1 MPALASEPAPDLLAR
16 DLPPLT
22 ADSPALDALIATIE
36 QGAAQRELARTLP
49 FELVDLVRGSGL
61 GALRIPV
68 SAGGGGASYRELY
81 DVVIRL
87 AAADANVAHILRNH
101 FVFVERYARQPGD
114 ATQARWQAAVLSG
127 AIVGL
132 ANNEPTAKV
141 VGGSPI
147 ETILRP
153 DGDGFRISGRKLYST
168 GTLFSDLVLV
178 RVADLDG
185 RPASAVIPVDRE
197 GIALVDDWDGVGQ
210 RLTGSGTTV
219 FTDVRIAP
227 DEVVFDTPD
236 LGYGVPYFSTLPQ
249 LYLTAINA
257 GILRGILADARALV
271 KRRERSF
278 FFAPAPVPADDPI
291 LQQVVGE
298 ISSNA
303 FVAEA
308 AILAAADAQ
317 DAIEVLR
324 DAGRP
329 TLEAAHRGAIL
340 AAKAK
345 VVVDDLVIR
354 SGSLLFDVGGAS
366 AAHRTLNLDRHW
378 RNARTLASHNPRLYK
393 ARALGQLELNG
404 TPLPPSS
411 FF

>member
-1 MPALASEPAPDLLAR
+1 MRHTAAGIAT
-16 DLPPLT
+16 LPLPSLT
-22 ADSPALDALIATIE
+22 ADSPALDALIEGIA
-36 QGAAQRELARTLP
+36 QGAAERELARTLP
-49 FELVDLVRGSGL
+49 FEVLDPVRRSGL

-68 SAGGGGASYRELY
+68 AAGGGGASFRQLY

-101 FVFVERYARQPGD
+101 FVFVERYARIPVDPQQEG
-114 ATQARWQAAVLSG
+114 WQAAVVGG
-127 AIVGL
+127 ALVGL
-132 ANNEPTAKV
+132 ANNEPAAPV

-153 DGDGFRISGRKLYST
+153 DGDGFRISGRKFYST

-178 RVADLDG
+178 RVAGEDG
-185 RPASAVIPVDRE
+185 RPASAVIPARRE
-197 GIALVDDWDGVGQ
+197 GISLIDDWDGVGQ

-219 FTDVRIAP
+219 FNQVRVERQ
-227 DEVVFDTPD
+227 EVVFDTAE
-236 LGYGVPYFSTLPQ
+236 LGYGLPYFSTLPQ

-257 GILRGILADARALV
+257 GILRAILADARALV
-271 KRRERSF
+271 KRRERSY
-278 FFAPAPVPADDPI
+278 FFAPATVPAEDPI

-298 ISSNA
+298 IASNA

-317 DAIEVLR
+317 DQIDALR
-324 DAGRP
+324 AARKP
-329 TLEAAHRGAIL
+329 TLEAAHHGAAL

-354 SGSLLFDVGGAS
+354 SGSQLFDVGGAS
-366 AAHRTLNLDRHW
+366 AAQRSYNLDRHW

-404 TPLPPSS
+404 TPLPASS

>member
-1 MPALASEPAPDLLAR
+1 MSEIAADTATATR
-16 DLPPLT
+16 APLT
-22 ADSPALDALIATIE
+22 PASPALGALIDLIA
-36 QGAAQRELARTLP
+36 QGAAERELSRTLP
-49 FELVDLVRGSGL
+49 FDVFDLVRRSGI
-61 GALRIPV
+61 GALRVPAA
-68 SAGGGGASYRELY
+68 AGGGGATFRELY

-101 FVFVERYARQPGD
+101 FVFVERYARTPRD
-114 ATQARWQAAVLSG
+114 AQQERWQQAVVSG
-127 AIVGL
+127 VLVGL
-132 ANNEPTAKV
+132 ANNEPSAPV
-141 VGGSPI
+141 VGASPM

-153 DGDGFRISGRKLYST
+153 DGDGFRISGRKFYST

-178 RVADLDG
+178 RVASADG
-185 RPASAVIPVDRE
+185 RPASAIIPVRRE
-197 GIALVDDWDGVGQ
+197 GVSMVDDWDGVGQ
-210 RLTGSGTTV
+210 RLTGSGTTL
-219 FTDVRIAP
+219 FTDVRVEPEEI
-227 DEVVFDTPD
+227 VFDTPD
-236 LGYGVPYFSTLPQ
+236 LGYGLPYSSTLPQ

-271 KRRERSF
+271 RRRERSF
-278 FFAPAPVPADDPI
+278 FFAPAAVPADDPI

-317 DAIEVLR
+317 DTIEALR
-324 DAGRP
+324 SAGKP
-329 TLEAAHRGAIL
+329 SLDAAHRGAVL

-354 SGSLLFDVGGAS
+354 SGSQLFDVGGAS
-366 AAHRTLNLDRHW
+366 AAQRSFNLDRHW

-404 TPLPPSS
+404 TPLPPTS